1 MISWTETALYTAL
14 TSESSHSA
22 GSTGTD
28 SSNSFSSSYNS
39 SGSTSAD
46 SLGFTY
52 ITRTE
57 TFSEYQSGALP
68 DGFSTLT
75 TSQSLNITSAPNGAH
90 VTHNT
95 VSRGTTAVLETG
107 GGGYSTETPTAET
120 LATASVSGSGLTR
133 PSQTTTATTVFAAGS
148 ITTTTAVSGTVATT
162 TLRSGS
168 TVPTIRF
175 TQSASTFTTAIATQV
190 SKAVTQTTSLSSTY
204 TNYGTFLD
212 PFAGVGRKTNIMP
225 EPHEVLWVMTT
236 TTSAVAEL
244 TAIATSYTSSF
255 SLSSIT
261 YITARPAEITTAF
274 YEVSEETVELTRAT
288 TARSGVPQTRAFP
301 PNNRFPMQTYSDIR
315 NTETTVSTDV
325 GSVVRARVFGS
336 STTRPG
342 IGVTTMQGRFG
353 GLTYH
358 QEYTTTTTRSKFTD
372 GLSLEEWSNSYSTE
386 YNDGPTSV
394 TEISEGSATLQGS
407 VETWGLAAIDN
418 SSPVSAIE
426 TAFTD
431 GYAILTNVTQPAT
444 LLGLSPAVSVFMPIV
459 TNRAWPRI
467 SAPQLGTNSLGIS
480 TQGSSTWSYNQIGVT
495 QSSVGTAPDAT
506 IVTTSASWTQEGA
519 AGTAQ
524 FDDPPGKPGAFVGA
538 LGLLRSPVTLFS
550 GERVGAQRIGGV
562 PATGAS
568 NISAVIPPG
577 KYLTAT
583 GSSSTFVTFNSPT
596 TLAGTAQTA
605 FIPQP
610 LFIALESSNVAQGA
624 SNPVATFSASRNL
637 LPYSSTFF
645 PL

>member
-1 MISWTETALYTAL
+1 L
-14 TSESSHSA
+14 
-22 GSTGTD
+22 
-28 SSNSFSSSYNS
+28 
-39 SGSTSAD
+39 
-46 SLGFTY
+46 
-52 ITRTE
+52 
-57 TFSEYQSGALP
+57 
-68 DGFSTLT
+68 
-75 TSQSLNITSAPNGAH
+75 
-90 VTHNT
+90 
-95 VSRGTTAVLETG
+95 
-107 GGGYSTETPTAET
+107 
-120 LATASVSGSGLTR
+120 
-133 PSQTTTATTVFAAGS
+133 
-148 ITTTTAVSGTVATT
+148 
-162 TLRSGS
+162 
-168 TVPTIRF
+168 
-175 TQSASTFTTAIATQV
+175 QSASTLTTAIATQV
-190 SKAVTQTTSLSSTY
+190 SKAATQTTSLSSTY
-204 TNYGTFLD
+204 INYGNGPL
-212 PFAGVGRKTNIMP
+212 AGVGRRTNIMP

-236 TTSAVAEL
+236 TTSAAAEL

-255 SLSSIT
+255 SLSPIT
-261 YITARPAEITTAF
+261 YITARPAAITTAF

-301 PNNRFPMQTYSDIR
+301 QNNRFPMQTYSDIR

-336 STTRPG
+336 STTRPD
-342 IGVTTMQGRFG
+342 IGVTTMGGRFG
-353 GLTYH
+353 GLTYD

-386 YNDGPTSV
+386 YSTTERIGFYDGSVSV
-394 TEISEGSATLQGS
+394 TESSEGSATLQGS

-467 SAPQLGTNSLGIS
+467 SAPQLGTNSLRIS

-538 LGLLRSPVTLFS
+538 LEVLRSPVTLFS

-568 NISAVIPPG
+568 NISAVVPPG

-596 TLAGTAQTA
+596 TLEGTVQTA

-624 SNPVATFSASRNL
+624 SNPAATFSVSRNL

>member
-1 MISWTETALYTAL
+1 MISWTETAPYTAL
-14 TSESSHSA
+14 TSASSHSA
-22 GSTGTD
+22 GATYASASYGSTGQALKI
-28 SSNSFSSSYNS
+28 
-39 SGSTSAD
+39 TSAD
-46 SLGFTY
+46 SDGLTY
-52 ITRTE
+52 ITITASGSSFVDKTTFRRTTSTSSSSYVMTDAANGARTE
-57 TFSEYQSGALP
+57 SNTFESGLTEYY
-68 DGFSTLT
+68 DGGSDIVSTLEPG
-75 TSQSLNITSAPNGAH
+75 SSSRQGSSA
-90 VTHNT
+90 
-95 VSRGTTAVLETG
+95 
-107 GGGYSTETPTAET
+107 
-120 LATASVSGSGLTR
+120 TR

-148 ITTTTAVSGTVATT
+148 ITATTAVSGTVATT

-168 TVPTIRF
+168 TAPTIRF

-190 SKAVTQTTSLSSTY
+190 SKAATQTTSLSSTY
-204 TNYGTFLD
+204 TNYGNG
-212 PFAGVGRKTNIMP
+212 PFGGVGRRTNIMP
-225 EPHEVLWVMTT
+225 EPHEVIWVMTT
-236 TTSAVAEL
+236 TTSAAAEL

-255 SLSSIT
+255 SLSPIT
-261 YITARPAEITTAF
+261 YITARPAAITTAF

-288 TARSGVPQTRAFP
+288 TARSGITQTRAFP
-301 PNNRFPMQTYSDIR
+301 QNNRFPMQTYSDIR

-336 STTRPG
+336 STTHPG

-372 GLSLEEWSNSYSTE
+372 GLSLEEGRNSYSTQ

-394 TEISEGSATLQGS
+394 TEISLGSATLQGS

-467 SAPQLGTNSLGIS
+467 IAPQLGTNSLGIS
-480 TQGSSTWSYNQIGVT
+480 QGSSTWSYNQIGVT

-506 IVTTSASWTQEGA
+506 IVTTSASWTQEGT

-524 FDDPPGKPGAFVGA
+524 FDDPPGKPGAFVEA

-568 NISAVIPPG
+568 NISAVMPPG
-577 KYLTAT
+577 KYFTAT

-596 TLAGTAQTA
+596 TLAGTLQTA

-610 LFIALESSNVAQGA
+610 LFIALERDTTQGVF
-624 SNPVATFSASRNL
+624 NPAGTLSASRNL

>member
-1 MISWTETALYTAL
+1 L
-14 TSESSHSA
+14 
-22 GSTGTD
+22 
-28 SSNSFSSSYNS
+28 
-39 SGSTSAD
+39 
-46 SLGFTY
+46 
-52 ITRTE
+52 
-57 TFSEYQSGALP
+57 
-68 DGFSTLT
+68 
-75 TSQSLNITSAPNGAH
+75 
-90 VTHNT
+90 
-95 VSRGTTAVLETG
+95 
-107 GGGYSTETPTAET
+107 
-120 LATASVSGSGLTR
+120 
-133 PSQTTTATTVFAAGS
+133 
-148 ITTTTAVSGTVATT
+148 
-162 TLRSGS
+162 
-168 TVPTIRF
+168 
-175 TQSASTFTTAIATQV
+175 QSASTLTTAIATQV
-190 SKAVTQTTSLSSTY
+190 SKAATQTTSLSSTY
-204 TNYGTFLD
+204 INYGTFLD
-212 PFAGVGRKTNIMP
+212 HFAGVGRKTNIMP

-236 TTSAVAEL
+236 TTSAAAEL

-255 SLSSIT
+255 SLSPIT

-274 YEVSEETVELTRAT
+274 YEVAEETVELTRAT

-301 PNNRFPMQTYSDIR
+301 RNNRFPMQTYSDIR

-336 STTRPG
+336 STTRPD
-342 IGVTTMQGRFG
+342 IGVTTMGGRFG

-386 YNDGPTSV
+386 YSTTERIGFYDGSVSV
-394 TEISEGSATLQGS
+394 TESSEGSATLQGS

-444 LLGLSPAVSVFMPIV
+444 LLKLSPAVSVFMPIV

-495 QSSVGTAPDAT
+495 QSSVGTASDAT
-506 IVTTSASWTQEGA
+506 IVTTSALWTQEGA

-524 FDDPPGKPGAFVGA
+524 FDDPPGNPGAFVGA
-538 LGLLRSPVTLFS
+538 LGVLRSPVTFFS
-550 GERVGAQRIGGV
+550 GLRGGVQRIGGV

-568 NISAVIPPG
+568 NISAVVPPG

-583 GSSSTFVTFNSPT
+583 GSSTTSVTFNSPT
-596 TLAGTAQTA
+596 TLVGTVQTA

-610 LFIALESSNVAQGA
+610 LFIALESGTTVGA
-624 SNPVATFSASRNL
+624 FNPAGTLSASRNL